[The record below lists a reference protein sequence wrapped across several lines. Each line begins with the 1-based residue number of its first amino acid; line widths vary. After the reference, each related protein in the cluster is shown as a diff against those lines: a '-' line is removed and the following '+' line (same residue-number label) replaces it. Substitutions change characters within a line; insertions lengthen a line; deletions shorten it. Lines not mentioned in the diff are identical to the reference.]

1 MHVKVVSIEGC
12 DGASET
18 VHLVKETAAEMGL
31 SIDFEHVVIQN
42 QEEARMHRH
51 IGSPT
56 VQIDGL
62 DIEPEARVLQRFGL
76 T

>member
-31 SIDFEHVVIQN
+31 SIDFEHVN
-42 QEEARMHRH
+42 CKFSA
-51 IGSPT
+51 
-56 VQIDGL
+56 
-62 DIEPEARVLQRFGL
+62 
-76 T
+76 

>member
-18 VHLVKETAAEMGL
+18 VKLVKETAVEMGL
-31 SIDFEHVVIQN
+31 SIDFEHVVIQSR
-42 QEEARMHRH
+42 EEARMHRH

-62 DIEPEARVLQRFGL
+62 DIEPEARVLQSFGL